1 MCKYIS
7 RKYKNRIRYSLLAV
21 QGLLIVS
28 TASFSF
34 LHLSLIKISVPLET
48 SFQNDMFRYFEGIL
62 QT

>member
-1 MCKYIS
+1 
-7 RKYKNRIRYSLLAV
+7 LLAV

-34 LHLSLIKISVPLET
+34 LHLSLIKISVPQET